1 MDSVSLE
8 CQKAFGAE
16 TARIETPP
24 ALVDGN
30 AACTNAAA
38 VLDSQ
43 AGAAI
48 VLICAVYGGVIEL
61 LQASFTATR
70 GAEWLDELANISG
83 ASLAALGWQVL
94 CAVALQKR

>member
-1 MDSVSLE
+1 M
-8 CQKAFGAE
+8 
-16 TARIETPP
+16 
-24 ALVDGN
+24 
-30 AACTNAAA
+30 
-38 VLDSQ
+38 
-43 AGAAI
+43 
-48 VLICAVYGGVIEL
+48 LICAVYGGVIEL